1 MEDPG
6 LSVWTT
12 YLDYAATGEGRTL
25 MARVCWAA
33 TEEDARAQFAAAFGP
48 YFAAGC
54 VVSQGVTRNE
64 VTRFLWS
71 DQALRAME
79 QLSGGAAFQAN
90 SGFHF
95 NIS

>member
-1 MEDPG
+1 METPR

-25 MARVCWAA
+25 MARVCWAP

-54 VVSQGVTRNE
+54 VISQGVARNE

-71 DQALRAME
+71 DQAMTALE
-79 QLSGGAAFQAN
+79 QLAGRSSFEA
-90 SGFHF
+90 SSSFHF
-95 NIS
+95 NLA